1 MRWLRGALAVAYPF
15 AIYAGLQSFEPR
27 HVGLVLAGLVLL
39 RGLAAS
45 RDSAAA
51 LRELAVPA
59 LCVIAVLVPTLL
71 LNDPHALLFVPAGVN
86 LALLLAFARTLRSG
100 TPLVE
105 TLARLQDPDLSP
117 EQQSHC
123 RRFTALWC
131 VFFAANA
138 AVCLGLAL
146 AANLWWWTLYTGF
159 VSYLLMALLLGAEVL
174 VRWWRFRNYQG
185 SWAEPLARRLFP
197 ESSSR

>member
-15 AIYAGLQSFEPR
+15 AIYAGLQGFEPR
-27 HVGLVLAGLVLL
+27 HVALALAGLVLL
-39 RGLAAS
+39 RGLAAG
-45 RDSAAA
+45 RRSAVA

-59 LCVIAVLVPTLL
+59 LCLAAVLAPTLL
-71 LNDPHALLFVPAGVN
+71 LNDPFALLFVPAAVN

-105 TLARLQDPDLSP
+105 TLARLQHPELSP
-117 EQQSHC
+117 AQQRHC
-123 RRFTALWC
+123 RSVTAVWC

-146 AANLWWWTLYTGF
+146 FADLWWWTLYTGF
-159 VSYLLMALLLGAEVL
+159 LSYLLMALLFCGEAL

-197 ESSSR
+197 ESSR

>member
-15 AIYAGLQSFEPR
+15 AIYVGLQRFEPR
-27 HVGLVLAGLVLL
+27 HVGLALAGVILL
-39 RGLAAS
+39 RGLAVS
-45 RDSAAA
+45 RHSAAA

-59 LCVIAVLVPTLL
+59 LCLAAVLGPTLL
-71 LNDPHALLFVPAGVN
+71 LNDPFALLFVPVAVN
-86 LALLLAFARTLRSG
+86 LVLLFVFARTLRSG

-105 TLARLQDPDLSP
+105 TLARLQDPELSP
-117 EQQSHC
+117 EQQRHC
-123 RRFTALWC
+123 RSFTALWC
-131 VFFAANA
+131 GFFAANA
-138 AVCLGLAL
+138 VVCLGLAL
-146 AANLWWWTLYTGF
+146 FADLWWWTLYTGF
-159 VSYLLMALLLGAEVL
+159 VSYLLMALLLGGEVI